1 MPLLIFD
8 VIEGRSE
15 RELTTLLDAAHRAV
29 IHALRCRSAIATR
42 LFTKTKLTIW

>member
-15 RELTTLLDAAHRAV
+15 QQLKTLLDAAHRAV
-29 IHALRCRSAIATR
+29 LSAFEVPERS
-42 LFTKTKLTIW
+42 

>member
-15 RELTTLLDAAHRAV
+15 RELNTLLDAAHRAV
-29 IHALRCRSAIATR
+29 IHAFKVPERDR
-42 LFTKTKLTIW
+42 